1 MAIQKRVS
9 VKKLN
14 TLYISVGTKWKKG
27 CLFFN
32 APAVV
37 CTPIVLIFCIKSWAE
52 PSPGNDIFGFLK
64 FKNFF
69 INSISVKIATK
80 F

>member
-1 MAIQKRVS
+1 ME
-9 VKKLN
+9 
-14 TLYISVGTKWKKG
+14 KG

-37 CTPIVLIFCIKSWAE
+37 CTPIVLIFCIESLPE
-52 PSPGNDIFGFLK
+52 PSPGIDIFGFFK
-64 FKNFF
+64 FKIFF

-80 F
+80 C

>member
-14 TLYISVGTKWKKG
+14 TLYISVGPNWKKG

-37 CTPIVLIFCIKSWAE
+37 CTPIVLIFCIESFAE
-52 PSPGNDIFGFLK
+52 PSPGNDIFGFFK
-64 FKNFF
+64 FNFFF

-80 F
+80 C

>member
-1 MAIQKRVS
+1 ME
-9 VKKLN
+9 
-14 TLYISVGTKWKKG
+14 KG

-64 FKNFF
+64 LKNFF
-69 INSISVKIATK
+69 YQQYQCENSNKI
-80 F
+80 

>member
-1 MAIQKRVS
+1 ME
-9 VKKLN
+9 
-14 TLYISVGTKWKKG
+14 KG

-37 CTPIVLIFCIKSWAE
+37 CTPIVLIFCIESLPE
-52 PSPGNDIFGFLK
+52 PSPGIDIFGFFK
-64 FKNFF
+64 FKNSF

-80 F
+80 C